1 MGSVSEFIDGIA
13 TGSSAVNTDS
23 DVVDGGTDLFAE
35 VLGFFTDLLGN
46 LGS

>member
-13 TGSSAVNTDS
+13 TGS